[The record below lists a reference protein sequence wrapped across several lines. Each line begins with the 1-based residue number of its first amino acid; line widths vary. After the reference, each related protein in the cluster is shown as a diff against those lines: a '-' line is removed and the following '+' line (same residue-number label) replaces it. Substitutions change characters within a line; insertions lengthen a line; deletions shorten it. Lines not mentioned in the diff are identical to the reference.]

1 MPIYSRRQSQWSSNP
16 GSLFPTRRCR
26 RRRYDL
32 EVLESRTL
40 LSYTFDWTNINT
52 VTVNESGGTDSF
64 TVVNNGSGLLGYSI
78 NGGAFSTNWGTPG
91 QTVAAS
97 TATTVTIRIA
107 GDHSWLNLGDAA
119 FPSAASANLATF
131 VVSEPSADTANTVL
145 IDDSTS
151 TAASPYTIDTSTGP
165 NYAIT
170 GPGINFQEPNGT
182 SGGGIT
188 LKGSS
193 GGDTYDVL
201 STYTGEP
208 VTIDGGPVAY
218 VANVTGLGIATG
230 TLDLTGGSS
239 NTLNYNAGGLTPTI
253 TAGTLPGEV
262 RITISVRE
270 SSTQ

>member
-1 MPIYSRRQSQWSSNP
+1 M
-16 GSLFPTRRCR
+16 
-26 RRRYDL
+26 
-32 EVLESRTL
+32 
-40 LSYTFDWTNINT
+40 
-52 VTVNESGGTDSF
+52 
-64 TVVNNGSGLLGYSI
+64 
-78 NGGAFSTNWGTPG
+78 
-91 QTVAAS
+91 
-97 TATTVTIRIA
+97 
-107 GDHSWLNLGDAA
+107 
-119 FPSAASANLATF
+119 
-131 VVSEPSADTANTVL
+131 VSEPSADTANTVL

-262 RITISVRE
+262 RITISARE